1 MWNIFS
7 NSADPVG
14 YLHRTFEGAFFWGF
28 QLNSTWNAKQ
38 LQGKSLSILLLWKT
52 VEGITFFFASFNW
65 MQNFEK
71 KFSVALQIPSVGRS
85 FMYRRS
91 LGPRMEPFIT
101 EKRLDKARYP
111 ILNLIKL
118 KFVNKTSIPNA
129 VESPAYIKWYSSSR
143 PRPIKNPR
151 NSLIVRK
158 SVVDQDQKSHQKS
171 VKRSCLFRWST
182 SLLFTSFSKTLLR
195 QTRPSHRSDFN
206 TIWKTR
212 FFRTHT
218 DEFIRISC
226 KFRLIAL

>member
-1 MWNIFS
+1 
-7 NSADPVG
+7 
-14 YLHRTFEGAFFWGF
+14 
-28 QLNSTWNAKQ
+28 
-38 LQGKSLSILLLWKT
+38 
-52 VEGITFFFASFNW
+52 

-171 VKRSCLFRWST
+171 VKRSCLSR
-182 SLLFTSFSKTLLR
+182 
-195 QTRPSHRSDFN
+195 
-206 TIWKTR
+206 
-212 FFRTHT
+212 
-218 DEFIRISC
+218 
-226 KFRLIAL
+226 